1 MWPGNYI
8 AMTTKDFMRDFMN
21 TPIRKKDKLPRPV
34 YGNKSSEKAMS
45 KRKR

>member
-8 AMTTKDFMRDFMN
+8 AMTMRDFMN

-34 YGNKSSEKAMS
+34 YGNKSSKKAMS